1 MKGEKDIFHK
11 KIPTLNILLSSL
23 VFTVIYMSYVL
34 IQGPWLHPSWD
45 RKLCVIIDLGCGTG
59 LILLIVTV

>member
-11 KIPTLNILLSSL
+11 KTATLYILLSSL

-45 RKLCVIIDLGCGTG
+45 RKLCVIIDLG
-59 LILLIVTV
+59 

>member
-34 IQGPWLHPSWD
+34 IQGP
-45 RKLCVIIDLGCGTG
+45 
-59 LILLIVTV
+59 